1 MTSASEFILGNR
13 TKSSFVTRRKINL
26 WIFLLCTG
34 QEREEDNYSPPLANS
49 TIVSGLEEAH
59 ISLGRTNYN
68 CGGCYNIFNDEDDL
82 KNHELDDHP
91 LMCHICFNFFKDIDS
106 RDKHYAIRH
115 FGYSRRMVL
124 YRPIWPKGSTES
136 EIVIITIVCILLLH
150 PNPNI
155 LLLVQCTLYC

>member
-1 MTSASEFILGNR
+1 MN
-13 TKSSFVTRRKINL
+13 
-26 WIFLLCTG
+26 
-34 QEREEDNYSPPLANS
+34 QEREEENYSPPLANS

-68 CGGCYNIFNDEDDL
+68 CGGCYNVFNDEDDL

-115 FGYSRRMVL
+115 FGFSR
-124 YRPIWPKGSTES
+124 
-136 EIVIITIVCILLLH
+136 
-150 PNPNI
+150 
-155 LLLVQCTLYC
+155 